1 MMRALL
7 IVTVLSAAG
16 GAVCAQPGNAAP
28 TGMES
33 CFQSARGA
41 DSICFN
47 PAYDAVQ
54 RLDCL
59 QKARTTL
66 LQCLEHVPPEIA
78 TGPASSEKAAGKV
91 TSEIPS
97 GTAPAEFPTATVV
110 PDKPPAAVSSD
121 KSAAAAS
128 SDKPTAGVSADKP
141 AADKPTA
148 GVSADRPSADM
159 PTAAVSS
166 DKPAAP
172 ASPDKPTAAALPD
185 KPTAGVSA
193 DEPAAGVSADKPSAD
208 MPTAAVSSDNP
219 SAAVS
224 PDKPAAA
231 ASPDL
236 PARAV
241 DIAPKPRDPNWIIS
255 ETTSPVDYAPVM
267 TAAIRLPFTVK
278 HAPNTFAIRCRGGRT
293 ELLVRTEGTWRAS
306 RTREV
311 QVDYQINDQPLVK
324 LTWTVSPDG
333 KTAIYRDDA
342 VGLLQSLP
350 DGARL
355 KISVLDEPGP
365 SHEATFQ
372 LTGLD
377 VVREKIAV
385 ACKWPP
391 AANKVS
397 SEKH

>member
-1 MMRALL
+1 MRALL
-7 IVTVLSAAG
+7 IATALTAAG
-16 GAVCAQPGNAAP
+16 GTVCAQAGNAAP
-28 TGMES
+28 TGMDS

-41 DSICFN
+41 DSICSN
-47 PAYDAVQ
+47 PSNDAVQ

-66 LQCLEHVPPEIA
+66 LQCLEQVPQEIA
-78 TGPASSEKAAGKV
+78 TGTASSEKAAGKV
-91 TSEIPS
+91 TSETPS
-97 GTAPAEFPTATVV
+97 GTAQPEFPTATVV

-121 KSAAAAS
+121 TH
-128 SDKPTAGVSADKP
+128 TAG
-141 AADKPTA
+141 
-148 GVSADRPSADM
+148 GSADRPAADM
-159 PTAAVSS
+159 PT
-166 DKPAAP
+166 
-172 ASPDKPTAAALPD
+172 
-185 KPTAGVSA
+185 
-193 DEPAAGVSADKPSAD
+193 
-208 MPTAAVSSDNP
+208 
-219 SAAVS
+219 AAVS

-231 ASPDL
+231 ASPDP

-267 TAAIRLPFTVK
+267 TAAIRLPFSVK
-278 HAPNTFAIRCRGGRT
+278 HAPTTFAIRCRGGRT

-324 LTWTVSPDG
+324 LTWTASPDG

-355 KISVLDEPGP
+355 KIDVLDEPGP

-377 VVREKIAV
+377 VVREKIAA

>member
-1 MMRALL
+1 MRALL
-7 IVTVLSAAG
+7 IATALSAAG

-41 DSICFN
+41 DSICSN
-47 PAYDAVQ
+47 PANHAVQ

-66 LQCLEHVPPEIA
+66 LQCLEHVPQEIV
-78 TGPASSEKAAGKV
+78 TGSVSSENTAGKV
-91 TSEIPS
+91 TSEPPS
-97 GTAPAEFPTATVV
+97 GTAPPELPTATVV
-110 PDKPPAAVSSD
+110 P
-121 KSAAAAS
+121 
-128 SDKPTAGVSADKP
+128 DKPTAGVSADKP
-141 AADKPTA
+141 AADK
-148 GVSADRPSADM
+148 
-159 PTAAVSS
+159 
-166 DKPAAP
+166 
-172 ASPDKPTAAALPD
+172 
-185 KPTAGVSA
+185 
-193 DEPAAGVSADKPSAD
+193 
-208 MPTAAVSSDNP
+208 P

-306 RTREV
+306 RAREV
-311 QVDYQINDQPLVK
+311 QVDYQINDQPVVK
-324 LTWTVSPDG
+324 LTWTASPDG

-350 DGARL
+350 DGGRL
-355 KISVLDEPGP
+355 KIDVLDEPGP

-377 VVREKIAV
+377 AVREKIAV

>member
-7 IVTVLSAAG
+7 IATALSAAG

-41 DSICFN
+41 DSICSN
-47 PAYDAVQ
+47 PANDAVQ

-66 LQCLEHVPPEIA
+66 LQCLEHVPQEIV
-78 TGPASSEKAAGKV
+78 TGSASSEKAAGKV
-91 TSEIPS
+91 TSETPS
-97 GTAPAEFPTATVV
+97 GTAPPELPTATVV
-110 PDKPPAAVSSD
+110 P
-121 KSAAAAS
+121 
-128 SDKPTAGVSADKP
+128 DKPTAGVSADKP

-148 GVSADRPSADM
+148 AVSADRPSADM
-159 PTAAVSS
+159 PTAAISS

-172 ASPDKPTAAALPD
+172 ALPD
-185 KPTAGVSA
+185 KPSA
-193 DEPAAGVSADKPSAD
+193 
-208 MPTAAVSSDNP
+208 AAVPDKP

-311 QVDYQINDQPLVK
+311 QVDYQINDQPVVK
-324 LTWTVSPDG
+324 LTWTASPDG

-350 DGARL
+350 DGGRL
-355 KISVLDEPGP
+355 KIDVLDEPGP

-377 VVREKIAV
+377 AVREKIAV

-391 AANKVS
+391 AANKIS

>member
-1 MMRALL
+1 MRALL
-7 IVTVLSAAG
+7 IATALTAAG
-16 GAVCAQPGNAAP
+16 GAVCAQAGNAAP
-28 TGMES
+28 TGMDS

-41 DSICFN
+41 DSICSN
-47 PAYDAVQ
+47 PSNDAVQ

-66 LQCLEHVPPEIA
+66 LQCLEQVPQEIA
-78 TGPASSEKAAGKV
+78 TGTASSEKAAGKV
-91 TSEIPS
+91 TSETPS
-97 GTAPAEFPTATVV
+97 GTAQPEFPTATVV

-121 KSAAAAS
+121 
-128 SDKPTAGVSADKP
+128 TH
-141 AADKPTA
+141 TA
-148 GVSADRPSADM
+148 GVSADRPAADM
-159 PTAAVSS
+159 PT
-166 DKPAAP
+166 
-172 ASPDKPTAAALPD
+172 
-185 KPTAGVSA
+185 
-193 DEPAAGVSADKPSAD
+193 
-208 MPTAAVSSDNP
+208 
-219 SAAVS
+219 AAVS

-324 LTWTVSPDG
+324 LTWMASPDG

-355 KISVLDEPGP
+355 KIDVLDEPGP
-365 SHEATFQ
+365 GHEATFQ

-377 VVREKIAV
+377 AVREKIAA

>member
-7 IVTVLSAAG
+7 IATALTAAG
-16 GAVCAQPGNAAP
+16 GAVCAQAGNAAP
-28 TGMES
+28 TGMDS

-41 DSICFN
+41 DSICSN
-47 PAYDAVQ
+47 PSNDAVQ

-66 LQCLEHVPPEIA
+66 LQCLEQVPQEIA
-78 TGPASSEKAAGKV
+78 TGSASSEKAAGKV
-91 TSEIPS
+91 TSETPS
-97 GTAPAEFPTATVV
+97 GTAEPEFPTATVM

-121 KSAAAAS
+121 
-128 SDKPTAGVSADKP
+128 TH
-141 AADKPTA
+141 TA
-148 GVSADRPSADM
+148 GVSADRPSTDR
-159 PTAAVSS
+159 
-166 DKPAAP
+166 
-172 ASPDKPTAAALPD
+172 
-185 KPTAGVSA
+185 
-193 DEPAAGVSADKPSAD
+193 PSAD
-208 MPTAAVSSDNP
+208 MPT
-219 SAAVS
+219 AAVS

-231 ASPDL
+231 ASPD
-236 PARAV
+236 PPVRAV

-267 TAAIRLPFTVK
+267 TAAIRLPFSVK
-278 HAPNTFAIRCRGGRT
+278 HAPTTFAIRCRGGRT

-306 RTREV
+306 RTREL

-324 LTWTVSPDG
+324 LTWTASPDG

-355 KISVLDEPGP
+355 KIDVVDEPGP
-365 SHEATFQ
+365 GHEATYQ

-377 VVREKIAV
+377 AVREKIAV

>member
-7 IVTVLSAAG
+7 IATALSAAG
-16 GAVCAQPGNAAP
+16 GAACAQSRNAAP

-78 TGPASSEKAAGKV
+78 TGSASSEKAAGKV
-91 TSEIPS
+91 TSETPS

-121 KSAAAAS
+121 NSTAAAS
-128 SDKPTAGVSADKP
+128 
-141 AADKPTA
+141 ADKPTA
-148 GVSADRPSADM
+148 AVSADRPSAEM
-159 PTAAVSS
+159 STAAISS

-172 ASPDKPTAAALPD
+172 ALPDKPTAAALPD
-185 KPTAGVSA
+185 KPG
-193 DEPAAGVSADKPSAD
+193 
-208 MPTAAVSSDNP
+208 
-219 SAAVS
+219 AAVS

-267 TAAIRLPFTVK
+267 TAAIRLPFSVK

-311 QVDYQINDQPLVK
+311 QVDYQINDQPVVK
-324 LTWTVSPDG
+324 LTWTASPDG

-350 DGARL
+350 DGGRL
-355 KISVLDEPGP
+355 KIDVLDEPGP

-377 VVREKIAV
+377 AVREKIAV

>member
-7 IVTVLSAAG
+7 IATALSAAG

-41 DSICFN
+41 DSICSN
-47 PAYDAVQ
+47 PANDAVQ

-66 LQCLEHVPPEIA
+66 LQCLEHVPQEIV
-78 TGPASSEKAAGKV
+78 TGSASSEKAAGKV
-91 TSEIPS
+91 TSETPS
-97 GTAPAEFPTATVV
+97 GTAPPELPTATVV
-110 PDKPPAAVSSD
+110 PDKP
-121 KSAAAAS
+121 
-128 SDKPTAGVSADKP
+128 TAGVSAEKP

-148 GVSADRPSADM
+148 AVSADRPSADM
-159 PTAAVSS
+159 PTAAISS

-172 ASPDKPTAAALPD
+172 ALPD
-185 KPTAGVSA
+185 KPSA
-193 DEPAAGVSADKPSAD
+193 
-208 MPTAAVSSDNP
+208 AAVPDKP

-267 TAAIRLPFTVK
+267 TAAIRLPFSVK

-324 LTWTVSPDG
+324 LTWTASPDG

-372 LTGLD
+372 LTGFD
-377 VVREKIAV
+377 AVREKIAV

>member
-7 IVTVLSAAG
+7 IATALSAAG
-16 GAVCAQPGNAAP
+16 GAVWAQPGNAAT
-28 TGMES
+28 TGMEL

-41 DSICFN
+41 DSICSN
-47 PAYDAVQ
+47 PANDAVQ

-66 LQCLEHVPPEIA
+66 LQCLEHVPQEIA
-78 TGPASSEKAAGKV
+78 TGAASLEKAAGKV
-91 TSEIPS
+91 TSETPS
-97 GTAPAEFPTATVV
+97 GTAPPDLPTATVV
-110 PDKPPAAVSSD
+110 PDKPPAPVSSD
-121 KSAAAAS
+121 KPAGAAS
-128 SDKPTAGVSADKP
+128 PDTPTAA
-141 AADKPTA
+141 
-148 GVSADRPSADM
+148 VSADRPSADM

-166 DKPAAP
+166 DKP
-172 ASPDKPTAAALPD
+172 TAAALPD
-185 KPTAGVSA
+185 KPT
-193 DEPAAGVSADKPSAD
+193 
-208 MPTAAVSSDNP
+208 
-219 SAAVS
+219 AAVS

-267 TAAIRLPFTVK
+267 TAAIRLPFSVK
-278 HAPNTFAIRCRGGRT
+278 HAPTTFAIRCRGGRT

-324 LTWTVSPDG
+324 LTWTSSPDG

-377 VVREKIAV
+377 AIREKIAV

-391 AANKVS
+391 AANKIS

>member
-7 IVTVLSAAG
+7 IATALSAAG
-16 GAVCAQPGNAAP
+16 GAVWAQPGNAAT
-28 TGMES
+28 TGMEL

-41 DSICFN
+41 DSICSN
-47 PAYDAVQ
+47 PANDAVQ

-66 LQCLEHVPPEIA
+66 LQCLEHVPQEIA
-78 TGPASSEKAAGKV
+78 TGAASLEKAAGKV
-91 TSEIPS
+91 TSETPS
-97 GTAPAEFPTATVV
+97 GTAPPDLPTATVV
-110 PDKPPAAVSSD
+110 PDKPPAPVSSD
-121 KSAAAAS
+121 KPAGAAS
-128 SDKPTAGVSADKP
+128 PDTPTAA
-141 AADKPTA
+141 
-148 GVSADRPSADM
+148 VSADRPSADM

-166 DKPAAP
+166 DKP
-172 ASPDKPTAAALPD
+172 TAAALPD
-185 KPTAGVSA
+185 KPT
-193 DEPAAGVSADKPSAD
+193 
-208 MPTAAVSSDNP
+208 
-219 SAAVS
+219 AAVS

-267 TAAIRLPFTVK
+267 AAAIRLPFSVK
-278 HAPNTFAIRCRGGRT
+278 HAPTTFAIRCRGGRT

-324 LTWTVSPDG
+324 LTWTSSPDG

-377 VVREKIAV
+377 AIREKIAV

-391 AANKVS
+391 AANKIS

>member
-1 MMRALL
+1 MD
-7 IVTVLSAAG
+7 
-16 GAVCAQPGNAAP
+16 
-28 TGMES
+28 S

-41 DSICFN
+41 DSTCSN
-47 PAYDAVQ
+47 PANDAVQ

-66 LQCLEHVPPEIA
+66 LQCLEQVPQEIA
-78 TGPASSEKAAGKV
+78 TGSASSEKAAGKA
-91 TSEIPS
+91 TSETPS
-97 GTAPAEFPTATVV
+97 GTAQPEFPTATVV
-110 PDKPPAAVSSD
+110 QDKPPAAVSSD
-121 KSAAAAS
+121 KSTAAAS
-128 SDKPTAGVSADKP
+128 SDKPTAADT
-141 AADKPTA
+141 PTA
-148 GVSADRPSADM
+148 AVSADRPSAEM
-159 PTAAVSS
+159 PTAAISS

-172 ASPDKPTAAALPD
+172 TLPNKPTAAALPD
-185 KPTAGVSA
+185 KPG
-193 DEPAAGVSADKPSAD
+193 
-208 MPTAAVSSDNP
+208 
-219 SAAVS
+219 AAVS

-267 TAAIRLPFTVK
+267 TAAIRLPFSVK

-311 QVDYQINDQPLVK
+311 QVDYQVNDQPVVK
-324 LTWTVSPDG
+324 LTWTASPDG

-355 KISVLDEPGP
+355 KIDVVDEPGP

-377 VVREKIAV
+377 AVREKIAV

>member
-7 IVTVLSAAG
+7 IATVLSAAG
-16 GAVCAQPGNAAP
+16 GAVCAQAGNGAP
-28 TGMES
+28 IGMES

-41 DSICFN
+41 DSICSN
-47 PAYDAVQ
+47 PANDAVQ

-78 TGPASSEKAAGKV
+78 TGSASSEKTAGKV
-91 TSEIPS
+91 TSETPS

-128 SDKPTAGVSADKP
+128 SDKPTAGVSAD
-141 AADKPTA
+141 
-148 GVSADRPSADM
+148 
-159 PTAAVSS
+159 
-166 DKPAAP
+166 
-172 ASPDKPTAAALPD
+172 
-185 KPTAGVSA
+185 
-193 DEPAAGVSADKPSAD
+193 EPAAGVSADKPSAD
-208 MPTAAVSSDNP
+208 MPTAAVSSDKP

-236 PARAV
+236 PASAV

-365 SHEATFQ
+365 IHDATFQ

-377 VVREKIAV
+377 AVREKIAV

>member
-1 MMRALL
+1 MD
-7 IVTVLSAAG
+7 
-16 GAVCAQPGNAAP
+16 
-28 TGMES
+28 S

-41 DSICFN
+41 DSTCSN
-47 PAYDAVQ
+47 PANDAVQ

-66 LQCLEHVPPEIA
+66 LQCLEQVPQEIA
-78 TGPASSEKAAGKV
+78 TGSASSEKAAGKA
-91 TSEIPS
+91 TSETPS
-97 GTAPAEFPTATVV
+97 GTAQPEFPTATVV
-110 PDKPPAAVSSD
+110 QDKPPAAVSSD
-121 KSAAAAS
+121 KSTAAAS
-128 SDKPTAGVSADKP
+128 SDKPTAADT
-141 AADKPTA
+141 PTA
-148 GVSADRPSADM
+148 AVSADRPSAEM
-159 PTAAVSS
+159 PTAAISS

-172 ASPDKPTAAALPD
+172 TLPNKPTAAALPD
-185 KPTAGVSA
+185 KPG
-193 DEPAAGVSADKPSAD
+193 
-208 MPTAAVSSDNP
+208 
-219 SAAVS
+219 AAVS

-311 QVDYQINDQPLVK
+311 QVDYQVNDQPLVK
-324 LTWTVSPDG
+324 LTWTASPDG

-355 KISVLDEPGP
+355 KIDVLDEPGP

-377 VVREKIAV
+377 AVREKIAV

>member
-7 IVTVLSAAG
+7 IATVLSAAG
-16 GAVCAQPGNAAP
+16 GTVCAQPANGGP

-33 CFQSARGA
+33 CFQSARGT
-41 DSICFN
+41 DSICSN
-47 PAYDAVQ
+47 PANDAVQ

-59 QKARTTL
+59 QKARATL
-66 LQCLEHVPPEIA
+66 LECLEHVPQEITA
-78 TGPASSEKAAGKV
+78 GSVHSENAAAAAASEKPAGAASPEL
-91 TSEIPS
+91 T
-97 GTAPAEFPTATVV
+97 TATVSAS
-110 PDKPPAAVSSD
+110 KPPAALSSD
-121 KSAAAAS
+121 KSTAAAS
-128 SDKPTAGVSADKP
+128 SDKP
-141 AADKPTA
+141 AAAASP
-148 GVSADRPSADM
+148 DM
-159 PTAAVSS
+159 STAAVSS
-166 DKPAAP
+166 DKPSAA
-172 ASPDKPTAAALPD
+172 ASPD
-185 KPTAGVSA
+185 
-193 DEPAAGVSADKPSAD
+193 
-208 MPTAAVSSDNP
+208 MPMATVSSDKP
-219 SAAVS
+219 AVAASPEVPTAAVS

-231 ASPDL
+231 ASPDP

-241 DIAPKPRDPNWIIS
+241 DIVPKPRDPNWIIS

-267 TAAIRLPFTVK
+267 TAAIRLPFSVK

-293 ELLVRTEGTWRAS
+293 EVLVRTEGTWRAS
-306 RTREV
+306 RTREL

-324 LTWTVSPDG
+324 LTWTASPDG
-333 KTAIYRDDA
+333 KTAIYKDDA

-355 KISVLDEPGP
+355 KINVLDEPGP

-377 VVREKIAV
+377 AVREKIAV

>member
-41 DSICFN
+41 DSICSN
-47 PAYDAVQ
+47 SSNDAVQ

-66 LQCLEHVPPEIA
+66 LQCLEQVPQEIA
-78 TGPASSEKAAGKV
+78 TGSASSEKAAEKV
-91 TSEIPS
+91 TSETPS
-97 GTAPAEFPTATVV
+97 GTAQPEFPTATVV
-110 PDKPPAAVSSD
+110 PDKPPAAVPSD
-121 KSAAAAS
+121 TH
-128 SDKPTAGVSADKP
+128 TAG
-141 AADKPTA
+141 
-148 GVSADRPSADM
+148 GSADRPAADM
-159 PTAAVSS
+159 PT
-166 DKPAAP
+166 
-172 ASPDKPTAAALPD
+172 
-185 KPTAGVSA
+185 
-193 DEPAAGVSADKPSAD
+193 
-208 MPTAAVSSDNP
+208 
-219 SAAVS
+219 AAVS

-306 RTREV
+306 RAREV
-311 QVDYQINDQPLVK
+311 QVDYQINDQPVVK
-324 LTWTVSPDG
+324 LTWTASPDG

-355 KISVLDEPGP
+355 KIDVLDEPGP
-365 SHEATFQ
+365 GHEATFQ

-377 VVREKIAV
+377 AVREKIAV

>member
-7 IVTVLSAAG
+7 IATALSAAG
-16 GAVCAQPGNAAP
+16 GAVCAQAGNGAP

-41 DSICFN
+41 DSICSN
-47 PAYDAVQ
+47 PANDAVQ

-78 TGPASSEKAAGKV
+78 TGSASSEKAAGKV
-91 TSEIPS
+91 TSETPS
-97 GTAPAEFPTATVV
+97 GTAPPELPTATVV

-121 KSAAAAS
+121 KSTAAAS
-128 SDKPTAGVSADKP
+128 SDKPTAGVSADRP
-141 AADKPTA
+141 AGAALSDTPTA
-148 GVSADRPSADM
+148 GVWADRPSADM

-172 ASPDKPTAAALPD
+172 ALLDKPTAAALPD
-185 KPTAGVSA
+185 K
-193 DEPAAGVSADKPSAD
+193 
-208 MPTAAVSSDNP
+208 P

-241 DIAPKPRDPNWIIS
+241 DIAPRPRDPNWIIS

-324 LTWTVSPDG
+324 LTWTASPDG

-355 KISVLDEPGP
+355 KINVLDEPGP

-377 VVREKIAV
+377 AVREKIAV

-397 SEKH
+397 SEKR

>member
-7 IVTVLSAAG
+7 IATALSAAG
-16 GAVCAQPGNAAP
+16 GAVWAQPGNAAT
-28 TGMES
+28 TGMEL

-41 DSICFN
+41 DSICSN
-47 PAYDAVQ
+47 PANDAVQ

-59 QKARTTL
+59 QKAHTTL
-66 LQCLEHVPPEIA
+66 LQCLEHIPPETA
-78 TGPASSEKAAGKV
+78 TGPTSSEKATGKV
-91 TSEIPS
+91 TSETPS
-97 GTAPAEFPTATVV
+97 GTAPQDLPTATVV

-121 KSAAAAS
+121 KSTAAAF
-128 SDKPTAGVSADKP
+128 SDKPNAGVSADKP
-141 AADKPTA
+141 AADT
-148 GVSADRPSADM
+148 

-172 ASPDKPTAAALPD
+172 ALPDKSTAAALPD
-185 KPTAGVSA
+185 KPG
-193 DEPAAGVSADKPSAD
+193 
-208 MPTAAVSSDNP
+208 
-219 SAAVS
+219 AAVS

-267 TAAIRLPFTVK
+267 TAAIRLPFSVK
-278 HAPNTFAIRCRGGRT
+278 HAPTTFAIRCRGGRT
-293 ELLVRTEGTWRAS
+293 EVLVRTEGTWRAS
-306 RTREV
+306 RAREV

-324 LTWTVSPDG
+324 LTWTASPDG

-355 KISVLDEPGP
+355 KIDVLDEPGP

-377 VVREKIAV
+377 AVREKIGV

-391 AANKVS
+391 AANKIS

>member
-7 IVTVLSAAG
+7 IATALSAAG

-41 DSICFN
+41 DSICSN
-47 PAYDAVQ
+47 PANDAVQ

-66 LQCLEHVPPEIA
+66 LQCLEHVPQEIV
-78 TGPASSEKAAGKV
+78 TGSASSEKAAGKV
-91 TSEIPS
+91 TSETPS
-97 GTAPAEFPTATVV
+97 GTAPPELPTATVV
-110 PDKPPAAVSSD
+110 PDKP
-121 KSAAAAS
+121 
-128 SDKPTAGVSADKP
+128 TAGVSAEKP

-148 GVSADRPSADM
+148 AVSADRPSADM
-159 PTAAVSS
+159 PTAAISS

-172 ASPDKPTAAALPD
+172 ALPD
-185 KPTAGVSA
+185 KPSA
-193 DEPAAGVSADKPSAD
+193 
-208 MPTAAVSSDNP
+208 AAVPDKP

-267 TAAIRLPFTVK
+267 TAAIRLPFSVK

-324 LTWTVSPDG
+324 LTWTASPDG

-377 VVREKIAV
+377 AVREKIAV

>member
-1 MMRALL
+1 MKRALL
-7 IVTVLSAAG
+7 IATALSAAG
-16 GAVCAQPGNAAP
+16 GTVCAQPANGGP

-41 DSICFN
+41 DSVCSN
-47 PAYDAVQ
+47 PANDAVQ

-59 QKARTTL
+59 LKARTTL
-66 LQCLEHVPPEIA
+66 LECLEHVPQEIV
-78 TGPASSEKAAGKV
+78 TGSVSPEKAAGKV
-91 TSEIPS
+91 TSETPS
-97 GTAPAEFPTATVV
+97 GAAPPELPTATGV
-110 PDKPPAAVSSD
+110 PDKPSAV
-121 KSAAAAS
+121 
-128 SDKPTAGVSADKP
+128 VSP
-141 AADKPTA
+141 
-148 GVSADRPSADM
+148 DM

-166 DKPAAP
+166 DKPAAT
-172 ASPDKPTAAALPD
+172 ASPDP
-185 KPTAGVSA
+185 
-193 DEPAAGVSADKPSAD
+193 
-208 MPTAAVSSDNP
+208 
-219 SAAVS
+219 
-224 PDKPAAA
+224 
-231 ASPDL
+231 

-267 TAAIRLPFTVK
+267 TAAIRLPFSVK
-278 HAPNTFAIRCRGGRT
+278 HAPITFAIRCRGGRT
-293 ELLVRTEGTWRAS
+293 EVLVRTEGTWRAS

-324 LTWTVSPDG
+324 LTWTASPDG

-350 DGARL
+350 DGVRL
-355 KISVLDEPGP
+355 KINVLDEPGP
-365 SHEATFQ
+365 SHDATFQ

-377 VVREKIAV
+377 AVREKIAV

-391 AANKVS
+391 AANKIS

>member
-1 MMRALL
+1 MKRALL
-7 IVTVLSAAG
+7 IATALSAAG
-16 GAVCAQPGNAAP
+16 GTVCAQPANGGP

-41 DSICFN
+41 DSVCSN
-47 PAYDAVQ
+47 PANDAVQ

-59 QKARTTL
+59 LKARTTL
-66 LQCLEHVPPEIA
+66 LECLEHVPQEIV
-78 TGPASSEKAAGKV
+78 TGSVSSEKAAGKV
-91 TSEIPS
+91 TSETPS
-97 GTAPAEFPTATVV
+97 GTAPPELPTATIV

-121 KSAAAAS
+121 KSTAAAS
-128 SDKPTAGVSADKP
+128 SDKP
-141 AADKPTA
+141 AAAASP
-148 GVSADRPSADM
+148 DM

-166 DKPAAP
+166 DKPAAA
-172 ASPDKPTAAALPD
+172 ASPEA
-185 KPTAGVSA
+185 PTAGVSA
-193 DEPAAGVSADKPSAD
+193 
-208 MPTAAVSSDNP
+208 
-219 SAAVS
+219 
-224 PDKPAAA
+224 DKPAAA
-231 ASPDL
+231 ASPDP

-241 DIAPKPRDPNWIIS
+241 DIAPRPRDPNWIIS
-255 ETTSPVDYAPVM
+255 ETTSPVDYAPVI
-267 TAAIRLPFTVK
+267 TAAIRLPFSVK
-278 HAPNTFAIRCRGGRT
+278 HAPNTFAMRCRGGRT
-293 ELLVRTEGTWRAS
+293 ELVVRTEGTWRAS

-324 LTWTVSPDG
+324 LTWTASPDG

-350 DGARL
+350 DGVRL

-365 SHEATFQ
+365 SHDATFQ

-377 VVREKIAV
+377 AVREKIAV

-391 AANKVS
+391 AANKIS

>member
-7 IVTVLSAAG
+7 IATVLSAAG

-41 DSICFN
+41 DSICSN
-47 PAYDAVQ
+47 PANDAVQ

-78 TGPASSEKAAGKV
+78 TGSASSDKAAGKV
-91 TSEIPS
+91 TSETPS
-97 GTAPAEFPTATVV
+97 GTAPPELPTATVV
-110 PDKPPAAVSSD
+110 PDKPPAAVPSD
-121 KSAAAAS
+121 KSTAAAS
-128 SDKPTAGVSADKP
+128 SDKPTAGVSPDKP
-141 AADKPTA
+141 AGAASADTPTA
-148 GVSADRPSADM
+148 GVSADRPSADRPSADM

-172 ASPDKPTAAALPD
+172 ALPD
-185 KPTAGVSA
+185 K
-193 DEPAAGVSADKPSAD
+193 
-208 MPTAAVSSDNP
+208 P

-231 ASPDL
+231 ALPDL

-324 LTWTVSPDG
+324 LTWTASPDG

-365 SHEATFQ
+365 SHDATFQ

-377 VVREKIAV
+377 AVREKIAV

-391 AANKVS
+391 AANKIS